1 MSIPISTRSFQES
14 PTDRPTRLHHFFFL
28 GSVVLAALLL
38 AGCDGPSSASPSPEQ
53 PGRPVRVVEA
63 RAFEGTETLRLPAAL
78 RASQRAHLAFLQPGY
93 LAERM
98 VQRGQ
103 TVAAGEVLAILH
115 NPALQP
121 GVAAAEASVNEARS
135 RLMQLERDTARLEE
149 LVMRNL
155 TSQDALDQTR
165 ASRDVARAALEQAE
179 ARRDEARNQLLD
191 ANLRAPFAGQIVE
204 VMLEP
209 GDFAASGQPVMLIN
223 SNERLEVELQL
234 PGRVANR
241 LQIGQTIDI
250 MRFDDGA
257 LVDAQIVEIGGAQ
270 PGLTAPVI
278 ARLNEADSSDWRPG
292 DAVYA
297 ELKLPSVDALSVPL
311 TSIVNPGTRSSKIFR
326 VRDQVAEE
334 VIVETGRTLRG
345 WVQTSGDLQVGDQ
358 IIVAGQAQLLDGEP
372 VRIID

>member
-1 MSIPISTRSFQES
+1 MSTRHFQDS
-14 PTDRPTRLHHFFFL
+14 STDWMSNLFRFFL
-28 GSVVLAALLL
+28 LGSILLAALLL
-38 AGCDGPSSASPSPEQ
+38 VGCYKPSSASPSPEQ

-63 RAFEGTETLRLPAAL
+63 KTFEGTETLRLPAAL

-121 GVAAAEASVNEARS
+121 GVAAAEASVTEARS
-135 RLMQLERDTARLEE
+135 RLIQLERDTARLEE
-149 LVMRNL
+149 LVSRNL

>member
-1 MSIPISTRSFQES
+1 MS
-14 PTDRPTRLHHFFFL
+14 TDKLSDRLTDCPAGLLRFFSIV
-28 GSVVLAALLL
+28 SVVLALLL
-38 AGCDGPSSASPSPEQ
+38 MIGCDKQSSASASPEQ

-63 RAFEGTETLRLPAAL
+63 RAFDGTETLRLPAAL

-93 LAERM
+93 LAERK

-103 TVAAGEVLAILH
+103 AVAAGEVLATLH

-121 GVAAAEASVNEARS
+121 GVAAAEASVNEALS
-135 RLMQLERDTARLEE
+135 RLVQLERDTARLEE
-149 LVMRNL
+149 LVTRNL
-155 TSQDALDQTR
+155 ASQDELDQTR
-165 ASRDVARAALEQAE
+165 ASRDGAQASLEQAE

-191 ANLRAPFAGQIVE
+191 ASLRAPFAGRIVE

-223 SNERLEVELQL
+223 SSEQLEMELQL

-241 LQIGQTIDI
+241 LQIGQAIDI

-257 LVDAQIVEIGGAQ
+257 LAGAQIIEIGGAQ
-270 PGLTAPVI
+270 PGQTAAVI
-278 ARLNEADSSDWRPG
+278 ARLNAADLSKWQPG

-297 ELKLPSVDALSVPL
+297 ELNLPGVDALSVPL

-326 VRDQVAEE
+326 VSDQIAEE
-334 VIVETGRTLRG
+334 VVVETGRTLRG
-345 WVQTSGDLQVGDQ
+345 WVQVSGDLEAGDQ
-358 IIVAGQAQLLDGEP
+358 IIVAGQAQLLHGEP

>member
-1 MSIPISTRSFQES
+1 MSHQNVFRSV
-14 PTDRPTRLHHFFFL
+14 TDRSASLLRFCFSALA
-28 GSVVLAALLL
+28 LAACWMMT
-38 AGCDGPSSASPSPEQ
+38 GCDDHVSASASPEQ

-63 RAFEGTETLRLPAAL
+63 QAIGGNEALRLPAAL
-78 RASQRAHLAFLQPGY
+78 RASRRAQLAFLQPGY
-93 LAERM
+93 LAERK

-103 TVAAGEVLAILH
+103 TVAAGQVLAILH

-149 LVMRNL
+149 LVTRNL
-155 TSQDALDQTR
+155 ASQDELDQTR
-165 ASRDVARAALEQAE
+165 ASRDVAMAALEQAK

-191 ANLRAPFAGQIVE
+191 ASLRAPFAGQIVE

-209 GDFAASGQPVMLIN
+209 GDFAAAGQPVMLIN
-223 SNERLEVELQL
+223 SSEQLEIELQL
-234 PGRVANR
+234 PGRVAGR
-241 LQIGQTIDI
+241 IRTGQSFEV

-257 LVDAQIVEIGGAQ
+257 LIGATIAEIGTAQ
-270 PGLTAPVI
+270 PGQTAPVI
-278 ARLNEADSSDWRPG
+278 ARLDGAALEGWRSG

-297 ELKLPSVDALSVPL
+297 ELELSGDGALSVPL

-326 VRDQVAEE
+326 VHDQIAEE

-345 WVQTSGDLQVGDQ
+345 WVQVSGDLQAGDQ
-358 IIVAGQAQLLDGEP
+358 IIVAGQSQLLDGEP